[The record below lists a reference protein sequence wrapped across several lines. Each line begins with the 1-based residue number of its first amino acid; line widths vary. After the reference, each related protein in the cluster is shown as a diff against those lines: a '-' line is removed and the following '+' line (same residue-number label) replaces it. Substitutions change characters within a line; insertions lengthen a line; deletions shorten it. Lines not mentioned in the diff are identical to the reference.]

1 MSTHQIII
9 TALYIRKLCVTKLEW
24 DVIFPGDL
32 KVEKPVVAYLPK
44 SAHYF
49 GKVYLTAGKG
59 HQMLIPLSFVIGNM
73 DGAKPISRLQNIF
86 SLTLAV
92 KVKMS
97 RVEADTKLFATH
109 RVDDISYPINS
120 RHNVLRPQIL
130 KADRDILV
138 LDILGNYLELFD
150 IFRRALLVSALVKG

>member
-1 MSTHQIII
+1 MSSHQIII
-9 TALYIRKLCVTKLEW
+9 TALYIRELCVTKLKG

-32 KVEKPVVAYLPK
+32 KVKKPVVADLTK
-44 SAHYF
+44 SAHDLK
-49 GKVYLTAGKG
+49 KVDLTTGKG

-109 RVDDISYPINS
+109 RVDDMADPING
-120 RHNVLRPQIL
+120 RHNVLGPQIL
-130 KADRDILV
+130 KADRNILV
-138 LDILGNYLELFD
+138 LDILGN
-150 IFRRALLVSALVKG
+150 

>member
-1 MSTHQIII
+1 MSSHQIII
-9 TALYIRKLCVTKLEW
+9 TALYIRELCVTKLKGN
-24 DVIFPGDL
+24 VIFPGDL

-73 DGAKPISRLQNIF
+73 YGTKPLSRLQNIF
-86 SLTLAV
+86 SLALAV

-109 RVDDISYPINS
+109 PVDDMADPING
-120 RHNVLRPQIL
+120 RHNVLGPQIL
-130 KADRDILV
+130 KANRDILV
-138 LDILGNYLELFD
+138 LNIFGNYLELFD
-150 IFRRALLVSALVKG
+150 IFCRTLLMSAFVKG